1 MLQSEQSTGAQHF
14 NALEGLSYADEHV
27 TSAHLVQNAAQAVL
41 LAMAHRMDALTT
53 DVREMDAK
61 TATMPVLAGSEQ
73 NNYVRYLIVDPPPPQ
88 RQRPTPTFHALQEW
102 EGYVLEVGDTVF
114 VARLVDL
121 TAGSSHEQEEADI
134 PLIEIS
140 DKDSSKMRP
149 GSVFRWV
156 IGYERSAAGTKKRV
170 SQIVF
175 RDLPEI
181 TKTDLRDGEVWA
193 SDTIRSLKL

>member
-1 MLQSEQSTGAQHF
+1 MLQSDQSTGAQHF
-14 NALEGLSYADEHV
+14 NALEDLSYADEHV
-27 TSAHLVQNAAQAVL
+27 ISAHLVQNAAQDFL
-41 LAMAHRMDALTT
+41 LAMAHRTGALTT
-53 DVREMDAK
+53 SVREIDAK
-61 TATMPVLAGSEQ
+61 TATLPVFAGHEQ
-73 NNYVRYLIVDPPPPQ
+73 YNYGFSRIFEFSISQPK
-88 RQRPTPTFHALQEW
+88 PTPTFHALQEW
-102 EGYVLEVGDTVF
+102 EGYVLEIGDTVF

-121 TAGSSHEQEEADI
+121 TAGSSLEQEEADI
-134 PLIEIS
+134 PLEEIS
-140 DKDSSKMRP
+140 DKDSAKMRP

>member
-1 MLQSEQSTGAQHF
+1 MLQSDQSTGAQHV

-27 TSAHLVQNAAQAVL
+27 TSARLVRNADPTVL
-41 LAMAHRMDALTT
+41 LALVHQTDALTT
-53 DVREMDAK
+53 EVHDWDRKA
-61 TATMPVLAGSEQ
+61 ATLPASAGREQ
-73 NNYVRYLIVDPPPPQ
+73 NNYGCYLNFDIPTPQ
-88 RQRPTPTFHALQEW
+88 QQRPMPTFHALQEW
-102 EGYVLEVGDTVF
+102 EGYVIEVGDTVF

-134 PLIEIS
+134 PLDEIS
-140 DKDSSKMRP
+140 DKDSAKMRP